1 MKIIPNIEL
10 NTERNSQITTTSNPK
25 IQNQRDFTKSISQK
39 YIANFKPVLGQNLHF
54 KSPKKL
60 FSKKLHL
67 KEPPKTA
74 YFNTRSSIAQSEYIL
89 FYLNYLIDWV
99 LSFCRFC

>member
-1 MKIIPNIEL
+1 MKIIQNIEL

-25 IQNQRDFTKSISQK
+25 MQNQRDFTKSISQK

-60 FSKKLHL
+60 FSKK
-67 KEPPKTA
+67 T
-74 YFNTRSSIAQSEYIL
+74 SSKRTSKDCL
-89 FYLNYLIDWV
+89 F
-99 LSFCRFC
+99 